1 MDQPDSENSD
11 GFWAISSGSGAG
23 GHHGKFA
30 DWEGQQHFCPGDV
43 MGLLLDC
50 DAGTLAVKKNGV
62 RLGVA
67 FTGLTGELCWAA
79 SLFYPVDRVRIGAA
93 DAAAAGW

>member
-1 MDQPDSENSD
+1 MYTYNGTLFHQNQNLPGRDWVGQKS
-11 GFWAISSGSGAG
+11 FGAG
-23 GHHGKFA
+23 
-30 DWEGQQHFCPGDV
+30 DV
-43 MGLLLDC
+43 VGLLLDC

-67 FTGLTGELCWAA
+67 FTGLTGEFCWAA
-79 SLFYPVDRVRIGAA
+79 SLSAVNDRVRIGAA

>member
-1 MDQPDSENSD
+1 VFRLSPWVIRRL
-11 GFWAISSGSGAG
+11 GGAG
-23 GHHGKFA
+23 GLRCWRRGRA
-30 DWEGQQHFCPGDV
+30 AR
-43 MGLLLDC
+43 LDC
-50 DAGTLAVKKNGV
+50 DAGTLTVKKNGV

-79 SLFYPVDRVRIGAA
+79 SLYYEDNSVQIGAV